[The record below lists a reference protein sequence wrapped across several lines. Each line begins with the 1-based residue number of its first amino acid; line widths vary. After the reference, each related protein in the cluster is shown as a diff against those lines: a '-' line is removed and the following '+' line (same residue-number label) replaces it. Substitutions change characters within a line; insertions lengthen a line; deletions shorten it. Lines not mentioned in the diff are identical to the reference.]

1 MEESASSF
9 SAIFNGKKHTLCLQD
24 AEIEI
29 TNGKCSIKGHAA
41 FLREDCP
48 GGYHYVL
55 SQRSKFL
62 WVFFYIVGIIS
73 INGFILVVQDVRTSL
88 FWEKSMLTT
97 RFLPPP
103 MFSCLLLL
111 LILTVPSPKFLTT
124 PTSAHRR
131 SPTRKSV
138 RRSPIML
145 NVNLVIIIYII
156 NLLLVY
162 VF

>member
-1 MEESASSF
+1 MESVPLKVKRPFFARI
-9 SAIFNGKKHTLCLQD
+9 A
-24 AEIEI
+24 
-29 TNGKCSIKGHAA
+29 
-41 FLREDCP
+41 P

-62 WVFFYIVGIIS
+62 WCFFFYIVGIIS
-73 INGFILVVQDVRTSL
+73 INGFILVVQDVQTSL
-88 FWEKSMLTT
+88 FREKSMLKT

-103 MFSCLLLL
+103 MLPCLLLL

-138 RRSPIML
+138 KRSPILL